1 MKFFI
6 NKLIFIIFLSSI
18 SKISLSHEFWIDPVK
33 YHLKNNEI
41 IKASVFIGDNF
52 EGSQIGF
59 SKKYFKELNLF
70 SKNKKKKIKGR
81 MGDFPALNIKEIF
94 TGINII
100 QIESKMNYIDY
111 KGLLK
116 FEVFSRKK
124 GYRNLV
130 DIHKEKNYPDNFIE
144 SYKRYAKS
152 MVSVD
157 NADGNDVDT
166 NMELE
171 LIFLDNPL
179 KNLNES
185 KRVLLEYRNKILA
198 DHQVSI
204 MSVKGD
210 NFKKEF
216 LKTNNEGYFEFFFKK
231 GTKYLIDSVVII
243 EGSNK
248 KKDNYAKWHSL
259 WASYTLKTPDL

>member
-6 NKLIFIIFLSSI
+6 DKLIFIIILSSI
-18 SKISLSHEFWIDPVK
+18 SKISLSHEFWIDPIK

-130 DIHKEKNYPDNFIE
+130 DIHKEKNYPDNFVE

-157 NADGNDVDT
+157 NTDGNDVDT

-185 KRVLLEYRNKILA
+185 KRVLLEYQNKILA

-216 LKTNNEGYFEFFFKK
+216 LKTNNKGYFEFFFKK

>member
-1 MKFFI
+1 
-6 NKLIFIIFLSSI
+6 
-18 SKISLSHEFWIDPVK
+18 
-33 YHLKNNEI
+33 
-41 IKASVFIGDNF
+41 
-52 EGSQIGF
+52 
-59 SKKYFKELNLF
+59 
-70 SKNKKKKIKGR
+70 
-81 MGDFPALNIKEIF
+81 MGDFPALNIKEMF
-94 TGINII
+94 TGLNVI
-100 QIESKMNYIDY
+100 QVESKMNYINY

-152 MVSVD
+152 LVSVD
-157 NADGNDVDT
+157 SFDGNDVDT

-179 KNLNES
+179 KNLKES
-185 KRVLLEYRNKILA
+185 KRVLLEYQNKILI

-204 MSVKGD
+204 MSLNGD

-248 KKDNYAKWHSL
+248 KKDKYAKWHSL
-259 WASYTLKTPDL
+259 WASYTLKTPD

>member
-6 NKLIFIIFLSSI
+6 NKLIFVIILSSI

-41 IKASVFIGDNF
+41 INAAVFIGDSF
-52 EGSQIGF
+52 EGTHIGF
-59 SKKYFKELNLF
+59 SKKYFKNLNLF
-70 SKNKKKKIKGR
+70 SKDKKKKIKGR

-124 GYRNLV
+124 GYRNLLEV
-130 DIHKEKNYPDNFIE
+130 HKEKNYPDNFVE

-152 MVSVD
+152 LVSVD
-157 NADGNDVDT
+157 NFDGNDVDT

-179 KNLNES
+179 INLKES
-185 KRVLLEYRNKILA
+185 KRVLLEYKNKILIN
-198 DHQVSI
+198 HQVSI
-204 MSVKGD
+204 MSFNED
-210 NFKKEF
+210 QFKKEF
-216 LKTNNEGYFEFFFKK
+216 LKTNNEG
-231 GTKYLIDSVVII
+231 
-243 EGSNK
+243 
-248 KKDNYAKWHSL
+248 
-259 WASYTLKTPDL
+259 

>member
-1 MKFFI
+1 VKFFI
-6 NKLIFIIFLSSI
+6 NKLIFIIILSSI

-33 YHLKNNEI
+33 YYLKNEEI
-41 IKASVFIGDNF
+41 IKAGVYIGENI
-52 EGSQIGF
+52 EGSQIAF
-59 SKKYFKELNLF
+59 SKKYFKTVNLF
-70 SKNKKKKIKGR
+70 SKDNKIKIKGR
-81 MGDFPALNIKEIF
+81 LGDFPALNIKRTF
-94 TGINII
+94 NGLNII
-100 QIESKMNYIDY
+100 QVESEMNYVNY

-116 FEVFSRKK
+116 FEIFSRKK
-124 GYRNLV
+124 GYKNLLK
-130 DIHKEKNYPDNFIE
+130 IHKEKNYPDNFVE

-152 MVSVD
+152 LVSVD
-157 NADGNDVDT
+157 NLDGNDVDT

-171 LIFLDNPL
+171 FIFLDNPL

-185 KRVLLEYRNKILA
+185 KRILLEYQNKILT

-216 LKTNNEGYFEFFFKK
+216 LKTNKEGYFEFFFKK

>member
-1 MKFFI
+1 
-6 NKLIFIIFLSSI
+6 
-18 SKISLSHEFWIDPVK
+18 
-33 YHLKNNEI
+33 
-41 IKASVFIGDNF
+41 
-52 EGSQIGF
+52 
-59 SKKYFKELNLF
+59 
-70 SKNKKKKIKGR
+70 

-94 TGINII
+94 SGLNII
-100 QIESKMNYIDY
+100 QVESKMNYIDY

-130 DIHKEKNYPDNFIE
+130 DIHIENNYPDNFVE

-152 MVSVD
+152 MVSVV
-157 NADGNDVDT
+157 NFDGNAVNT

-185 KRVLLEYRNKILA
+185 KRVLLEYQNKIVA
-198 DHQVSI
+198 DHQVLI

-216 LKTNNEGYFEFFFKK
+216 LKTNDEGYFEYFFKK
-231 GTKYLIDSVVII
+231 AI
-243 EGSNK
+243 
-248 KKDNYAKWHSL
+248 SL
-259 WASYTLKTPDL
+259 

>member
-6 NKLIFIIFLSSI
+6 NKLIFIIILSSI
-18 SKISLSHEFWIDPVK
+18 SKISLCHEFWIDPVK
-33 YHLKNNEI
+33 YNLTNNET
-41 IKASVFIGDNF
+41 IKAGIYIGDNF
-52 EGSQIGF
+52 EGSQIAF
-59 SKKYFKELNLF
+59 SKKYFKNLNLF
-70 SKNKKKKIKGR
+70 SKDNKIKIKGR
-81 MGDFPALNIKEIF
+81 LGDFPALNIKKTF
-94 TGINII
+94 DGLNII
-100 QIESKMNYIDY
+100 QVESEMNYINY

-124 GYRNLV
+124 GYSNLV
-130 DIHKEKNYPDNFIE
+130 KIHKEKNYPDNFVE

-152 MVSVD
+152 LISVD
-157 NADGNDVDT
+157 SIDGNDVDT

-179 KNLNES
+179 KNLKNS
-185 KRVLLEYRNKILA
+185 KRVLLEYKNKILI

-204 MSVKGD
+204 MSFNGD

-216 LKTNNEGYFEFFFKK
+216 LKTNNKGYFEFFFKRD
-231 GTKYLIDSVVII
+231 TKYLIDSVVII

-248 KKDNYAKWHSL
+248 KKDKYAKWHSL
-259 WASYTLKTPDL
+259 WASYTLKTPN

>member
-6 NKLIFIIFLSSI
+6 NKLLFVIILSSI

-33 YHLKNNEI
+33 YYLKNNEI
-41 IKASVFIGDNF
+41 INAGVFIGDSF

-59 SKKYFKELNLF
+59 SKKYFKNLNLF
-70 SKNKKKKIKGR
+70 SKDKKKKIKGR

-94 TGINII
+94 TGLNVI
-100 QIESKMNYIDY
+100 QVESKMNYIDY

-152 MVSVD
+152 LVSVD
-157 NADGNDVDT
+157 SFDGNDVDT

-179 KNLNES
+179 KNLKES
-185 KRVLLEYRNKILA
+185 KRVLLEYQNKILI

-204 MSVKGD
+204 MSLNGD

-216 LKTNNEGYFEFFFKK
+216 LKTNNKGYFEFFFKK

-248 KKDNYAKWHSL
+248 KKDKYAKWHSL
-259 WASYTLKTPDL
+259 WASYTLKTPD

>member
-6 NKLIFIIFLSSI
+6 NKLIFIIILSSI

-41 IKASVFIGDNF
+41 INAGVFIGDSF
-52 EGSQIGF
+52 EGTQIGF
-59 SKKYFKELNLF
+59 SKKYFKNLNLF
-70 SKNKKKKIKGR
+70 SKDKKKKIKGR

-94 TGINII
+94 SGLNII
-100 QIESKMNYIDY
+100 QVESKMNYIDY

-130 DIHKEKNYPDNFIE
+130 DIHKENNYPDNFVE

-157 NADGNDVDT
+157 NFDGNDVDT

-185 KRVLLEYRNKILA
+185 KRVLLEYQNKILA
-198 DHQVSI
+198 DHQVLI

>member
-1 MKFFI
+1 VKFFI
-6 NKLIFIIFLSSI
+6 KKLIFILILSSI
-18 SKISLSHEFWIDPVK
+18 SKISLCHEFWIDPEK
-33 YHLKNNEI
+33 YDLNSNDI
-41 IKASVFIGDNF
+41 IKAGIFIGDNF
-52 EGSQIGF
+52 EGSQIAF
-59 SKKYFKELNLF
+59 SKKYFKNLNLF
-70 SKNKKKKIKGR
+70 SKGKKIKIRGR
-81 MGDFPALNIKEIF
+81 LGDFPALNIKKTF
-94 TGINII
+94 NGLNII
-100 QIESKMNYIDY
+100 QVESKMNYIDY

-116 FEVFSRKK
+116 FELFSKKK
-124 GYRNLV
+124 GYHNLV
-130 DIHKEKNYPDNFIE
+130 EIHKEKNYPDNFVE

-152 MVSVD
+152 LVSID
-157 NADGNDVDT
+157 SIDGNDVDT

-185 KRVLLEYRNKILA
+185 KRVLLEYQNKILT

-204 MSVKGD
+204 MSVRGD

-259 WASYTLKTPDL
+259 WASYTLKTPN

>member
-6 NKLIFIIFLSSI
+6 NKLIFIIILSSI

-41 IKASVFIGDNF
+41 IKAGVFIGDNF

-94 TGINII
+94 TGLNVI
-100 QIESKMNYIDY
+100 QVESKMNYIDY

-152 MVSVD
+152 LVSVD
-157 NADGNDVDT
+157 SFDGNDVDT

-179 KNLNES
+179 KNLKES
-185 KRVLLEYRNKILA
+185 KRVLLEYQNKILI

-204 MSVKGD
+204 MSLNGD

-216 LKTNNEGYFEFFFKK
+216 LKTNNEGYIEFFFKK
-231 GTKYLIDSVVII
+231 DKKYLIDSVVII

-248 KKDNYAKWHSL
+248 KKDKYAKWHSL
-259 WASYTLKTPDL
+259 WASYTLKTPD